1 MVNEIVLD
9 KSKMFD
15 FQFQDGFIAGT
26 IWALTGRTEN
36 RVIQK
41 HYPDNKYYVV
51 KFESTEQQLIDVI
64 DAINT
69 VFPGVI
75 THKKD

>member
-9 KSKMFD
+9 GNKLND
-15 FQFQDGFIAGT
+15 FQHGRIMGM
-26 IWALTGRTEN
+26 IWALTGRPEKEYAMRHRPGSNEYIVT
-36 RVIQK
+36 
-41 HYPDNKYYVV
+41 
-51 KFESTEQQLIDVI
+51 FESTEQQLIDVI

>member
-9 KSKMFD
+9 GNKLNDYQHGRIM
-15 FQFQDGFIAGT
+15 GM
-26 IWALTGRTEN
+26 IWVLTGRPEKEYAIRHRSGSN
-36 RVIQK
+36 EYI
-41 HYPDNKYYVV
+41 V
-51 KFESTEQQLIDVI
+51 KFESTEQQLFDVI

-69 VFPGVI
+69 VYPGVI